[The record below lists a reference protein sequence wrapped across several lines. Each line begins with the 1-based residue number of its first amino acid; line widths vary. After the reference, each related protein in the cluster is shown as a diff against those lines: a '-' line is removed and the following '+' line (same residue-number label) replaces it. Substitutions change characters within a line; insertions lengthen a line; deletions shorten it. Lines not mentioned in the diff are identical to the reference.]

1 MRLRLAACLGFALL
15 TVTFLLSTST
25 SVSAAPGNR
34 SPDGVWVEV
43 DRAALGDVR
52 KPLPTEFRAYQLNLD
67 ALKKILAGAPH
78 EGRGGDPAMAF
89 VPLPDGTYAPVAVEE
104 SPVLGPNL
112 SALYPTLK
120 TFTFDGVENPTISGR
135 MTLAGDS
142 FQAILR
148 PPDDF
153 VRITPLT
160 TTEGTFHLSFLHRN
174 RTDGAD
180 NFRNHDDPRDPHHD
194 DPPVPRI
201 PSVPGIS
208 LTSPDT
214 GDTPVSVQGG
224 GPISLNLLQTGD
236 TLRVF
241 RMAASTTG
249 EYYQAKVGPNG
260 ALDVVAAIVTE
271 VNNANL
277 GFETEFAVRMQLDW
291 AVLYDDPATDPFTT
305 INPNSMP
312 PITVCDTRNENVA
325 AISDVLDPSNYDV
338 GFAFSQGGG
347 NGCAWYV
354 ICTATKEQGAGLFDT
369 SLDPGQSTGL
379 ILHEMAHQLGAKHT
393 FSSNTGSCGNPGE
406 FNQPS
411 AFEPGSGST
420 ISSYYNGC
428 SPNNVDAS
436 LIGTGFYFHAHTFE
450 EVISNITS
458 GTGTCGS
465 SVATGNTPPTVDAGS
480 DYTIPKGTPFELTGS
495 GSDPDGDGLMFTWE
509 QYDVAS
515 GPRNINT
522 DPGDGPLFRSVPPT
536 SDGDV
541 RTFPNMTDI
550 LSNTVRDGEFLPVTD
565 RTMSFRL
572 TARDNRAGGGGISSD
587 DALLT
592 VSGDPFFITSPNGG
606 EVFGTGCT
614 VPTTW
619 TVGGGSVA
627 NLVSLGFSD
636 DGGNSFDPL
645 IGLTANNGSASP
657 IAPCAATNQARI
669 KASGVG
675 NVFFDVSNNNFSVVQ
690 VPPVSSLAAVGG
702 AVDEAC
708 KFTVQFTASVSDDCG
723 VNKNDVVVKAVKQG
737 NNFTLGPL
745 AFNAQQTSATL
756 VDVTGSVLVSNVS
769 QSPAVLLLEVTGAD
783 ACGLKD
789 TDSKLVQVVDNTP
802 PTIDVS
808 VSPTSLW
815 SPNHSMQPIVATVQV
830 TDNCPGVS
838 FALASVTSSEPD
850 NGLGDGDTAA
860 DIQDAAI
867 GTPDTEISLRAE
879 RQGIGDGRIYT
890 ITYTATDASN
900 NGDQAVAVVA
910 VPKSQKK

>member
-1 MRLRLAACLGFALL
+1 MRLSLAVCLGCLL
-15 TVTFLLSTST
+15 CTAVHA
-25 SVSAAPGNR
+25 SAAPGNS
-34 SPDGVWVEV
+34 SPDGVWLEV
-43 DRAALGDVR
+43 DRAALGDV
-52 KPLPTEFRAYQLNLD
+52 KQPLPTDFHAYKLNLD

-78 EGRGGDPAMAF
+78 EGQGGDRAIVF
-89 VPLPDGTYAPVAVEE
+89 VPLPDGTYTPVSVEV

-112 SALYPTLK
+112 AALYPSLQ
-120 TFTFDGVENPTISGR
+120 TFTFDGVEDTKISGR

-153 VRITPLT
+153 ARISPLT
-160 TTEGTFHLSFLHRN
+160 TSEGTFHLSFLNRN
-174 RTDGAD
+174 RTDGALD
-180 NFRNHDDPRDPHHD
+180 FRNHDDPRDPHLD
-194 DPPVPRI
+194 DPPVPAI
-201 PSVPGIS
+201 AAASPAKVDSV
-208 LTSPDT
+208 
-214 GDTPVSVQGG
+214 VVQGG
-224 GPISLNLLQTGD
+224 GSLGIQALQTGD

-249 EYYQAKVGPNG
+249 EYYQAMAGANG
-260 ALDVVAAIVTE
+260 ALDVVAAIVAE

-291 AVLYDDPATDPFTT
+291 AVLYTNPGGDPFTT

-325 AISDVLDPSNYDV
+325 AISNVLNPSNYDV

-369 SLDPGQSTGL
+369 SLTPGSSTGL

-393 FSSNTGSCGNPGE
+393 FSSTTGVCGRPGE

-420 ISSYYNGC
+420 ISSYFNAC
-428 SPNNVDAS
+428 APNNVDVTNG
-436 LIGTGFYFHAHTFE
+436 GTGFYFHAHTFE

-458 GTGTCGS
+458 GSGTCGS
-465 SVATGNTPPTVDAGS
+465 SVATGNTPPNVDAGS
-480 DYTIPKGTPFELTGS
+480 DYTIPQGTPFVLTGS
-495 GSDPDGDGLMFTWE
+495 GSDPDGDGLLFTWE

-515 GPRNINT
+515 GARNINT
-522 DPGDGPLFRSVPPT
+522 DPGDGPLFRSMPPVA
-536 SDGDV
+536 DGNV
-541 RTFPNMTDI
+541 RTFPFMADI
-550 LSNTVRDGEFLPVTD
+550 LSNTVRLGEFLPVTD

-587 DALLT
+587 DTLLT
-592 VSGDPFFITSPNGG
+592 VSGNPFFITSPNGG
-606 EVFGTGCT
+606 EVFGGGCT
-614 VPTTW
+614 IPTAW

-627 NLVSLGFSD
+627 NLVDLDISTNGGTTFS
-636 DGGNSFDPL
+636 PL
-645 IGLTANNGSASP
+645 LASTANDGSANA
-657 IAPCAATNQARI
+657 IAPCIATNQARM

-675 NVFFDVSNNNFSVVQ
+675 NIFFDVSNNNFTVDPT
-690 VPPVSSLAAVGG
+690 PPVASIAAVGG
-702 AVDEAC
+702 AVDQAC
-708 KFTVQFTASVSDDCG
+708 KFTVQFTAAVTDDCG
-723 VNKNDVVVKAVKQG
+723 VNKNDVVVKATKQG

-745 AFNAQQTSATL
+745 SVNAQQTSATL

-783 ACGLKD
+783 ACTLKD
-789 TDSKLVQVVDNTP
+789 TASTLVQVVDNTP
-802 PTIDVS
+802 PSIDVS

-815 SPNHSMQPIVATVQV
+815 APNHKMEPIVATVQV

-838 FALASVTSSEPD
+838 FALTSVTSNEPD
-850 NGLGDGDTAA
+850 NGLGDGDTAG
-860 DIQDAAI
+860 DIQDAAL
-867 GTPDTEISLRAE
+867 GTADTEISLRAE
-879 RQGIGDGRIYT
+879 RQGNGDGRIYT

-900 NGDQAVAVVA
+900 NGDQAVAVVV
-910 VPKSQKK
+910 VPKNQKQ